1 MQIRP
6 VPRNEIE
13 VENIYQMVGIDELK
27 TALNSF
33 DRYPLEALTTQYRSI
48 PVIGDI
54 VSQFAY
60 NGMVKTFMQRAPQK
74 QLHCDG
80 MDINTV
86 NFFPFE
92 VREFSQL
99 FELGTVG
106 KSPLHLY
113 SAIFTYNMV
122 GYVARQIFQNH
133 PSSQYS
139 IGVVCPYGAEADAIK
154 QMIESRPIDQPNC
167 SITCG
172 TVHSF
177 QGDEC
182 DIMFVVLNPP
192 ASSYSGSHVNNQNII
207 NVAMSRARDY
217 LFFVIP
223 EGQIDGYHIKN
234 KLGKIVNSQDRSV
247 LPCAQMEKLMF
258 GDEHYIEENTE
269 VTCHLPVNVYYN
281 SNSEYDVRWD
291 DNAIDI
297 QIHSSNK

>member
-1 MQIRP
+1 M
-6 VPRNEIE
+6 
-13 VENIYQMVGIDELK
+13 
-27 TALNSF
+27 
-33 DRYPLEALTTQYRSI
+33 
-48 PVIGDI
+48 
-54 VSQFAY
+54 
-60 NGMVKTFMQRAPQK
+60 
-74 QLHCDG
+74 
-80 MDINTV
+80 
-86 NFFPFE
+86 
-92 VREFSQL
+92 
-99 FELGTVG
+99 
-106 KSPLHLY
+106 
-113 SAIFTYNMV
+113 
-122 GYVARQIFQNH
+122 
-133 PSSQYS
+133 
-139 IGVVCPYGAEADAIK
+139 VCPYGAEADAIK

-269 VTCHLPVNVYYN
+269 VTCHLPVNVNYN

-297 QIHSSNK
+297 QIHSSKK